1 MQGGR
6 RQGLASVGGPWW
18 GMDLWCGRRSI
29 FNSGLGSSRVAL
41 PTKDMAIQRET
52 AVVICLNGQGFP
64 TVLERGKGVRKAG
77 QEGACFTHYCAA
89 AAPEVGRPSVPRADV
104 LALHCLP
111 DHSTFPAPYQASSV
125 VQSAGNLPLPSHHR
139 AGAYP
144 ILPQLHSDCVSLL
157 QHPQFQCTHA
167 HAHSKTRQTHNCSL
181 SLAGPLVFPRL
192 KETSQDRRGTDLTL
206 VTLHMKVLIQRD
218 YSHRLIPARL
228 RHDGLRA
235 DRAPRSILPKGSE
248 SSSRRF
254 SGSRHPVRHLAL
266 RRAQDKEARVVW
278 PQGTPAYSTHMG
290 GASS

>member
-157 QHPQFQCTHA
+157 QHPQFQCIHA
-167 HAHSKTRQTHNCSL
+167 HTHSKKKANPQLFPPIGKSL
-181 SLAGPLVFPRL
+181 SFP
-192 KETSQDRRGTDLTL
+192 KA
-206 VTLHMKVLIQRD
+206 QRD
-218 YSHRLIPARL
+218 LSRQKGQLTSHL
-228 RHDGLRA
+228 
-235 DRAPRSILPKGSE
+235 
-248 SSSRRF
+248 
-254 SGSRHPVRHLAL
+254 
-266 RRAQDKEARVVW
+266 
-278 PQGTPAYSTHMG
+278 
-290 GASS
+290 